1 MRKITNTD
9 LNGRG
14 VLGQPDAP
22 GLTASEMQRKVEEVA
37 REVII
42 PIFNEDMSA
51 YEADKAANELT
62 VEEIRQVS
70 SAADSKA
77 QNALASLD
85 EARREAVL
93 ANQNSQIAAD
103 TAAEAKQT
111 AQSAYTLADSLAILF
126 DPASGQRLPVQQVI
140 NNLYNLVKTEPITAG
155 EFAALNITVAAFN
168 AKRITVA
175 GFNTRAKQI
184 LTV

>member
-1 MRKITNTD
+1 MKKITETD

-22 GLTASEMQRKVEEVA
+22 GLTAGEMQRKVEEIA

-42 PIFNEDMSA
+42 PIFNEDMTA
-51 YEADKAANELT
+51 YETDKAATDLAI
-62 VEEIRQVS
+62 EEIRRIS
-70 SAADSKA
+70 SAADTKA
-77 QNALASLD
+77 GNALASLD
-85 EARREAVL
+85 EAKREAGL
-93 ANQNSQIAAD
+93 ASQKAQSAAD
-103 TAAEAKQT
+103 KAAAAEQT
-111 AQSAYTLADSLAILF
+111 AQTAYALADSLAILY

-140 NNLYNLVKTEPITAG
+140 NNLYNLVKTAPITVG
-155 EFAALNITVAAFN
+155 EFAALQMAVGTFD

-175 GFNTRAKQI
+175 EFNTRAKQV